1 MATALLIRHGRSTA
15 NTAGTLAGHAPDVHL
30 DEVGREQV
38 AALGARMASVPLTAI
53 VTSPLDRCLETA
65 EAVVGGRD
73 VPLHHDLDVAEVKYG
88 DWTGE
93 SLKTLA
99 KHPLWKVV
107 QHHPS
112 NATFPGDDA
121 ESLAEMQ
128 ARAVRAVRGWNAR
141 LGEDAVYA
149 VVSHG
154 DVIKAILADALGLHL
169 DLFQRIVVDPASLS
183 VVQYSDTRPFV
194 ERMNDTGGEVAG
206 LRPRKRRR
214 KGARSTSADA
224 AVGGGAGPAQSRKR
238 RR

>member
-15 NTAGTLAGHAPDVHL
+15 NTAGTLAGWTPDVHL
-30 DEVGREQV
+30 DEVGLEQV
-38 AALGARMASVPLTAI
+38 SALGARVASVPLTAV

-65 EAVVGGRD
+65 DAVVGGRD
-73 VPLHHDLDVAEVKYG
+73 IPVHRDSDVAEVRYG

-93 SLKTLA
+93 PLKTLA
-99 KHPLWKVV
+99 KDRLWKVV
-107 QHHPS
+107 QQHPS
-112 NATFPGDDA
+112 NATFPGDEA
-121 ESLAEMQ
+121 ESLADMQ
-128 ARAVRAVRGWNAR
+128 ARAVKAVRGWNTR
-141 LGEDAVYA
+141 LGDDAVYA

-183 VVQYSDTRPFV
+183 VVQYFDTRPFV

-214 KGARSTSADA
+214 NRSQAADA
-224 AVGGGAGPAQSRKR
+224 AVGGGAGPASSRKR
-238 RR
+238 KR